1 MHWLHPTPEKQTL
14 QGLHS
19 RTKSEGNF
27 SRDFGP
33 HWDSEAFPTGG
44 TAGKVKGALILEKPV
59 GFTHLMVPFLFGGTL
74 GWFDF
79 MVKVRDLNQ
88 KLTCWVLLIMRFG
101 SYLGSCV
108 PQEEAWKHSF
118 LGFLC
123 HSKLNPFS
131 GEGLE
136 KFGGRNSWGLKP
148 TQDCGQARGG
158 LLGPPYKYL

>member
-79 MVKVRDLNQ
+79 IVKVRDLNQ

-108 PQEEAWKHSF
+108 SQRSLETQLPGFPLPFKAEPLLWRGPGKIGGKEF
-118 LGFLC
+118 LRAQTHTGLQ
-123 HSKLNPFS
+123 S
-131 GEGLE
+131 GPWCPSRTSL
-136 KFGGRNSWGLKP
+136 
-148 TQDCGQARGG
+148 
-158 LLGPPYKYL
+158 